1 MAQLV
6 ALYKHPSDAKA
17 FDDYYT
23 STHAP
28 LAKTLPGLRKY
39 EISTGAVNVASGE
52 SPYRLVALLEFDSL
66 DAIGAALE
74 SPEGQKTAADLAN
87 FAQAGVELLM
97 FDTRPA

>member
-6 ALYKHPSDAKA
+6 ALYKHPSDPKA

-28 LAKTLPGLRKY
+28 LAKTMPGLRSY
-39 EISTGAVNVASGE
+39 EVSTGTVAGGKGE
-52 SPYRLVALLEFDSL
+52 SPYRLVAMLGFDSL
-66 DAIGAALE
+66 DAIKAALE
-74 SPEGQKTAADLAN
+74 SPQGQKTAGDLAN